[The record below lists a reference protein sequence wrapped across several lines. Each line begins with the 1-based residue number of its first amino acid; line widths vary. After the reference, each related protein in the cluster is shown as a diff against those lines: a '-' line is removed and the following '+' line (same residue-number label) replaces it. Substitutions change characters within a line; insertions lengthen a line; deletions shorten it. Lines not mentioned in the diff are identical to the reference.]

1 MSEQVEAMDTPS
13 CDSCG
18 TVCSP
23 APHRPKNPVDKVVV
37 GFFSLVCFSMSVLLA
52 ALITAAT
59 LMRYV
64 FQADLYG
71 YEEWVKLFAFWL
83 YFCGAGYGAFNKSH
97 VSADLVT
104 AYIPEGTGK
113 RFLVF
118 VKDLV
123 TFAVTCLFLYYGY
136 EFFMFGFRGPLGTGI
151 ALPMTTVWRIPLW
164 TSYLAIF
171 TGLFFM
177 VWYFGV
183 AMLQSAKALLKGE
196 NA

>member
-1 MSEQVEAMDTPS
+1 M
-13 CDSCG
+13 
-18 TVCSP
+18 
-23 APHRPKNPVDKVVV
+23 

-104 AYIPEGTGK
+104 AYIPEGGFK
-113 RFLVF
+113 RFLAF
-118 VKDLV
+118 LKDLV

-151 ALPMTTVWRIPLW
+151 ALPMTTIWRIPLW
-164 TSYLAIF
+164 TSYLAI
-171 TGLFFM
+171 TLGLFFM
-177 VWYFGV
+177 AWYFGV
-183 AMLQSAKALLKGE
+183 ALLQSAKALLKGE
-196 NA
+196 KA